1 MKRFASLFRCLDE
14 TTKTSRKVECLREY
28 FSTVDAIDAAW
39 AVYFLTGRKPK
50 RLVRTSDLRHWAAAE
65 ADIPAWL
72 FAECHATVGD
82 LAETIALLLDE
93 PQTTTDRPL
102 HAWVE
107 DLFALA
113 GQAPNVQRREIVAGW
128 RQMDRTERLVWNKLL
143 TSEFRVGVSQTLV
156 IRALAETA
164 GLPPAVIAHRLM
176 GTWEPSAEFFR
187 ALLATE
193 TADAD
198 HTRPYPFCLAHPLEG
213 EPEVLGD
220 IANWQAEWKWDGIRA
235 QMVRRQR
242 TLAIW
247 SRGEELITER
257 FPELESTAMRVPDG
271 TVLDGEIV
279 AWRNGRVMEFSRLQ
293 RRIGRKQLTAKML
306 ESVPARFIAFDLLEH
321 AGEDIRSRTLLER
334 RTLLE
339 ALMPPVDSA
348 LMLSPVETSS
358 CWSNLATLRARSRE
372 RNVEGLMLKA
382 RNSAYGVGRTTGLWW
397 KWKVDAHTVDAVLVY
412 AQLGSGRRAGLY
424 TDYTFALW
432 SAGELVPFAKAYSG
446 LSDEE
451 IREVD
456 RFVREYTSEKFGPVR
471 QVEPTLVFEIGF
483 EKMQL
488 SNRHKSGVAV
498 RFPRI
503 LRWRTDKIAREADTL
518 EAVRASLAPPPPRD
532 LFSGLDD

>member
-1 MKRFASLFRCLDE
+1 MKRFASLFRSLDE
-14 TTKTSRKVECLREY
+14 TTKTSRKVECLRDY
-28 FSTVDAIDAAW
+28 FNSVDAENAVW

-50 RLVRTSDLRHWAAAE
+50 RLVRTSDLRLWAAAE

-93 PQTTTDRPL
+93 PQTTTERPL

-128 RQMDRTERLVWNKLL
+128 RRMDLTERLVWNKLL

-164 GLPPAVIAHRLM
+164 GLSPAVIAHRLM

-193 TADAD
+193 TNDAD
-198 HTRPYPFCLAHPLEG
+198 HTRPYPFCLAHPLEDD
-213 EPEVLGD
+213 PETLGTVS
-220 IANWQAEWKWDGIRA
+220 NWQAEWKWDGIRA
-235 QMVRRQR
+235 QIVRRQGA
-242 TLAIW
+242 LAIW

-257 FPELESTAMRVPDG
+257 FPELEGAAMRLPEG

-279 AWRNGRVMEFSRLQ
+279 GWRNGRVLEFSYLQ
-293 RRIGRKQLTAKML
+293 RRIGRKQLSAKLL
-306 ESVPARFIAFDLLEH
+306 ESVPARFVAFDLLEH
-321 AGEDIRSRTLLER
+321 SGEDVRVRPLSERRDLLETLLPQS
-334 RTLLE
+334 T
-339 ALMPPVDSA
+339 AAM
-348 LMLSPVETSS
+348 MLSPLEPASS
-358 CWSNLATLRARSRE
+358 WQELAERRASSRE
-372 RNVEGLMLKA
+372 RHVEGLMLKA
-382 RNSAYGVGRTTGLWW
+382 LNSAYGVGRTTGLWW
-397 KWKVDAHTVDAVLVY
+397 KWKVDPHTVDAVLVY

-456 RFVREYTSEKFGPVR
+456 RFVRDHTLEKFGPVR

-488 SNRHKSGVAV
+488 SKRHKSGVAV

-503 LRWRTDKIAREADTL
+503 LRWRTDKVAREADAL
-518 EAVRASLAPPPPRD
+518 ESVRASLAPPPPRD
-532 LFSGLDD
+532 LFSAMGD